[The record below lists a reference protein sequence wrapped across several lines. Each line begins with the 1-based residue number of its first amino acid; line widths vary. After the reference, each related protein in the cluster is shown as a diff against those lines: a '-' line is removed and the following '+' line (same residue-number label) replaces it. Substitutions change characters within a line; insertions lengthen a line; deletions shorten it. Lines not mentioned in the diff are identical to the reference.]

1 MKKFLTLKRS
11 VFVVAFLT
19 LAMVGMVSLWGGTNV
34 RVKAQDATL
43 SSTDLAYVESNTT
56 FSVSSGSYSG
66 GSVTFGL
73 AGASADETTVSNSM
87 AAADLAVTD
96 AGCVAEGISEGAAN
110 ASSVSVDTSGYSLPL
125 QTDAYLPVSVSGVYS
140 GTDVSAD
147 TSFSGTVL
155 AHAGFSTTNPD
166 FEMTDTT
173 STSVGVSYDTT
184 STTGGGGDTRLIQ
197 SKLLDKMGLGGSSFM
212 PATILPTNFLF
223 TAAPKKDKNYKLSF
237 KKSSGVP
244 GFTSGKVKNWKSNVP
259 GTEDLANV
267 SLVIDSSS
275 IQYDAVSGTL
285 NVKQKLHLKKAN

>member
-1 MKKFLTLKRS
+1 MKKFLTLRRS
-11 VFVVAFLT
+11 MFVVALLT

-73 AGASADETTVSNSM
+73 AGASADETTVSNSL

>member
-1 MKKFLTLKRS
+1 MKKFLTLRRS

-19 LAMVGMVSLWGGTNV
+19 LAMVGMVTLWGATNV

-43 SSTDLAYVESNTT
+43 SNTDLAYVESNTT

-66 GSVTFGL
+66 GTVTFGL
-73 AGASADETTVSNSM
+73 AGASADETTVSDSM
-87 AAADLAVTD
+87 AAADMAVID

-125 QTDAYLPVSVSGVYS
+125 SSDAYLPVSVAGVYS
-140 GTDVSAD
+140 GTDVYSETA
-147 TSFSGTVL
+147 FSGTVL

-166 FEMTDTT
+166 FEMSDTT
-173 STSVGVSYDTT
+173 STSVGVSYDSGT
-184 STTGGGGDTRLIQ
+184 STGGGGDTRLIQ
-197 SKLLDKMGLGGSSFM
+197 SKLLDKLGLGGSSFM

-223 TAAPKKDKNYKLSF
+223 TAPAKKDKNYKLAF
-237 KKSSGVP
+237 KKNSGVP

-267 SLVIDSSS
+267 SLVIDASS

-285 NVKQKLHLKKAN
+285 NVKQKIHLKKAN